1 MTDSLL
7 LTCCLLIGTGC
18 LVAMTVV
25 ITMLARDVRAA
36 ARRISEVMPHG
47 EELIQRSQHAVE
59 RLHAVLTQAEEAMRH
74 VRAVTARVCATA
86 ADTLDAVET
95 AKQTATTWVEE
106 HFGHGLGNG
115 TGSRRPR
122 RRSRGM
128 EG

>member
-1 MTDSLL
+1 MTESLL
-7 LTCCLLIGTGC
+7 LTCCLLMGTGC
-18 LVAMTVV
+18 LIVMTVV

-47 EELIQRSQHAVE
+47 EELIQRSRHAVE

-74 VRAVTARVCATA
+74 VRTVTARVCAAA
-86 ADTLDAVET
+86 ADTFEAVAT
-95 AKQTATTWVEE
+95 ARRSATTWIEE

-115 TGSRRPR
+115 TGSRRSR
-122 RRSRGM
+122 RRSREM